1 MDIDDLS
8 KSQLLLL
15 TLLVNF
21 VMSIATGIVT
31 VSLLDEAPQTV
42 TQTVNRIVENTV
54 QTVAPS
60 TIPTQVPTQTQQPS
74 EEDQLVSAIKGDQS
88 RTVYLYA
95 GDATSTPIAQGVYLP
110 ISRAVVVIADP
121 ALPQNASVGFPNGT
135 SVPVSLSKSDASIM
149 IYGFGDGATLPAASA
164 TTLVDSAT
172 LEQGQAVIGI
182 TDAGNAVTGIISK
195 VEGNT
200 VTTTLAQTPKGA
212 AAVNL
217 SGGLVGIS
225 TGDGSSYISANEI
238 NALLA
243 ASSSSGT

>member
-60 TIPTQVPTQTQQPS
+60 TITTTQPTQNQPS
-74 EEDQLVSAIKGDQS
+74 EEDQLVAAIKGDQS

-95 GDATSTPIAQGVYLP
+95 DSTTSPAIAQGVYLP
-110 ISRAVVVIADP
+110 ISRAVVVIADTS
-121 ALPQNASVGFPNGT
+121 LPQDAIVEFPNGT
-135 SVPVSLSKSDASIM
+135 SAQVSLSKSDSSLM
-149 IYGFGDGATLPAASA
+149 IYGFGDGAALPAASG
-164 TTLVDSAT
+164 TMLVDSAT

-182 TDAGNAVTGIISK
+182 TTGGNAVTGIISK
-195 VEGNT
+195 VDGT
-200 VTTTLAQTPKGA
+200 TITTTLAQTPKGA
-212 AAVNL
+212 SAVDL
-217 SGGLVGIS
+217 KGELVGVS
-225 TGDGSSYISANEI
+225 TGDGSNYISANEI
-238 NALLA
+238 NALLSAA
-243 ASSSSGT
+243 ASPSP